1 MALNSKYIVF
11 GILVFVLIASVW
23 IWSNQDTVTE
33 ASSTEEE
40 KTQIISTTV
49 IQNDVPIK
57 LIANG
62 IVSAQ
67 QTVEVRPQISAVIK
81 AVHIKEGQ
89 FVRKGDKL
97 FTLDARTENAN
108 LSKAEAQLVKSSAD
122 LENAVLSFKRQQKLF
137 EQEFISQAALDTA
150 QNQVKSLQG
159 QFEADQAAV
168 RATRVRRGFTE
179 IIAPISGRTGAIPVH
194 PGSLVQPNTAIPG
207 SPTQPRS
214 AVLVNITQIDPI
226 NVSFTLPEREFV
238 ALQQAQAKGN
248 VKVNVKLDLAREPLL
263 EGRLI
268 FVDNTV
274 DTKSGSIQ
282 LKAEFRNAEKRLWP
296 GMFVTV
302 MLAPNTLIGV
312 LTVPV
317 QAVQTGPEKKFLYV
331 IEEDNRVKSQQIN
344 VRLVQDGLAVIEGT
358 MPGTRVVVEG
368 AQNLRPG
375 NVVIEAQTTDSEI
388 GSDNYK
394 NKILDKSISNNTGM
408 QTGK

>member
-1 MALNSKYIVF
+1 MKRSIWTLVLS
-11 GILVFVLIASVW
+11 ILVLVLIASVW
-23 IWSNQDTVTE
+23 IWRNKDSVTE
-33 ASSTEEE
+33 ARSTEEE
-40 KTQIISTTV
+40 KIQIISTV
-49 IQNDVPIK
+49 VMQNDVPIK

-62 IVSAQ
+62 IVSSQ

-81 AVHIKEGQ
+81 EVHIKEGQ

-108 LSKAEAQLVKSSAD
+108 LSKAEAQLAKSSAD

-168 RATRVRRGFTE
+168 RATRVMRGFTE
-179 IIAPISGRTGAIPVH
+179 IIAPISGRTGTIPVH

-207 SPTQPRS
+207 SLMQPRS
-214 AVLVNITQIDPI
+214 AVLVSITQIDPI
-226 NVSFTLPEREFV
+226 NVSFTLPERELV
-238 ALQQAQAKGN
+238 ALQQAQTKGD
-248 VKVNVKLDLAREPLL
+248 VKVNVKLDLASEPLL

-282 LKAEFRNAEKRLWP
+282 LKAEFRNPEKRLWP

-302 MLAPNTLIGV
+302 MLAPNTLIGA
-312 LTVPV
+312 LTVPI
-317 QAVQTGPEKKFLYV
+317 QAVQTGPEEKFLYV
-331 IEEDNRVKSQQIN
+331 IDENNRVKSQKIN
-344 VRLVQDGLAVIEGT
+344 VRLIQDGLAVIEGT
-358 MPGTRVVVEG
+358 MLGTRVVVEG

-375 NVVIEAQTTDSEI
+375 SVVVEAQTSDRGI
-388 GSDNYK
+388 GSNNNK
-394 NKILDKSISNNTGM
+394 NQFLDKSISNTTGM

>member
-1 MALNSKYIVF
+1 MTTHKKRNTWIIVLC
-11 GILVFVLIASVW
+11 ILAVITLTSIS
-23 IWSNQDTVTE
+23 IWYKKET
-33 ASSTEEE
+33 AA
-40 KTQIISTTV
+40 KTNYSGQKKIQIISTTV
-49 IQNDVPIK
+49 MQNDVPIK

-62 IVSAQ
+62 TVSSQ

-108 LSKAEAQLVKSSAD
+108 LSKAEAQLAKSKAE

-137 EQEFISQAALDTA
+137 EQKFISQAALDTA

-168 RATRVRRGFTE
+168 RATRVMRGFTE

-194 PGSLVQPNTAIPG
+194 PGSLVQPNTVIPG
-207 SPTQPRS
+207 SLMQPRS
-214 AVLVNITQIDPI
+214 AVLVSITQIDPI
-226 NVSFTLPEREFV
+226 NVSFTLPERELV
-238 ALQQAQAKGN
+238 ALQQAQAKGD
-248 VKVNVKLDLAREPLL
+248 VKVNVKLDSAKEPPI

-302 MLAPNTLIGV
+302 MLAPKTLIGA

-317 QAVQTGPEKKFLYV
+317 QAVQTGPEEKFLYV
-331 IEEDNRVKSQQIN
+331 IDENNRVKSQQIN
-344 VRLVQDGLAVIEGT
+344 VRLIQDGLAVIEGT
-358 MPGTRVVVEG
+358 TLGTRVVVEG

-375 NVVIEAQTTDSEI
+375 SAVVEAQNTDREI
-388 GSDNYK
+388 GSDN
-394 NKILDKSISNNTGM
+394 NKK
-408 QTGK
+408 

>member
-1 MALNSKYIVF
+1 MKRSIWYLVF
-11 GILVFVLIASVW
+11 GVLVFVLIVSIW
-23 IWSNQDTVTE
+23 IWRNQDSVTE
-33 ASSTEEE
+33 ARSTEEE
-40 KTQIISTTV
+40 KIQIISTTV
-49 IQNDVPIK
+49 MQNDVPIK

-62 IVSAQ
+62 IASSQ

-81 AVHIKEGQ
+81 EVHIKEGQ

-108 LSKAEAQLVKSSAD
+108 LSKAQAQLAKSKAE

-168 RATRVRRGFTE
+168 QATRVMRGFTE
-179 IIAPISGRTGAIPVH
+179 ITAPISGRTGAIPVH
-194 PGSLVQPNTAIPG
+194 PGSLVQPNTVIPG
-207 SPTQPRS
+207 SLMQPRS
-214 AVLVNITQIDPI
+214 AVLVSITQIDPI
-226 NVSFTLPEREFV
+226 NVSFTLPERELA
-238 ALQQAQAKGN
+238 ALQQAQAKGD
-248 VKVNVKLDLAREPLL
+248 VKVNVKLNLAREPLL

-331 IEEDNRVKSQQIN
+331 IDENNRVKSQQIN
-344 VRLVQDGLAVIEGT
+344 VRLIQDGLAVIEGT
-358 MPGTRVVVEG
+358 MLGARVVVEG

-375 NVVIEAQTTDSEI
+375 SVVVEAQVTDSKIE
-388 GSDNYK
+388 SDNDK
-394 NKILDKSISNNTGM
+394 NKFLDKSISNITGM

>member
-1 MALNSKYIVF
+1 MKRSIWTLVF
-11 GILVFVLIASVW
+11 AVLVFVLIASVW
-23 IWSNQDTVTE
+23 IWRNQDSVTE
-33 ASSTEEE
+33 TRSTEEE
-40 KTQIISTTV
+40 KIQIISTTV
-49 IQNDVPIK
+49 MQNNVPIK

-62 IVSAQ
+62 IVSSQ

-108 LSKAEAQLVKSSAD
+108 LSKAEAQLAKSSAD

-137 EQEFISQAALDTA
+137 EQKFISQAALDTA

-168 RATRVRRGFTE
+168 RATRVMRGFTE
-179 IIAPISGRTGAIPVH
+179 IIAPISGRTGTIPVH
-194 PGSLVQPNTAIPG
+194 PGSLVQPNTVIPG
-207 SPTQPRS
+207 SLMQPRS
-214 AVLVNITQIDPI
+214 AVLVSITQIDPI
-226 NVSFTLPEREFV
+226 NVSFTLPERELV
-238 ALQQAQAKGN
+238 ALQQAQAKGD
-248 VKVNVKLDLAREPLL
+248 VKVNVKLDLAKEPLL

-282 LKAEFRNAEKRLWP
+282 LKAEFPNAEKRLWP

-302 MLAPNTLIGV
+302 MLAPNTLTGV
-312 LTVPV
+312 LTVPI
-317 QAVQTGPEKKFLYV
+317 QAVQTGPEEKFLYV
-331 IEEDNRVKSQQIN
+331 IDENNRVKSQQIN
-344 VRLVQDGLAVIEGT
+344 VRLIQDGLAVIEGT
-358 MPGTRVVVEG
+358 MVGTRVVMEG

-375 NVVIEAQTTDSEI
+375 SMVAEAQTRDREI
-388 GSDNYK
+388 GSDNNK
-394 NKILDKSISNNTGM
+394 NKFSDKSISNITDM
-408 QTGK
+408 QIDK